1 MPTTPDEAAL
11 EVALGPKQVSTDG
24 TSVTAQSIDEIKK
37 AKDMLAA
44 DSAANQPHFGLR
56 MSQLIPPG
64 CG

>member
-1 MPTTPDEAAL
+1 MADTPDEAAL

-24 TSVTAQSIDEIKK
+24 TSVTAQSVDEIKK

-44 DSAANQPHFGLR
+44 DGAAGQPHFGVRFTKLV
-56 MSQLIPPG
+56 PPG